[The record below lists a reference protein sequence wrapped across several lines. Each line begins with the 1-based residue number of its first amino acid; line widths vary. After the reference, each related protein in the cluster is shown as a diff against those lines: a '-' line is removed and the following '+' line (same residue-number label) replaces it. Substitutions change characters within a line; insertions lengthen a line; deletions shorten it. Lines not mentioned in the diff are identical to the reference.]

1 MTNENVQERYYYVY
15 IMTNERNTTLYTGV
29 TNDLPR
35 RVMEHK
41 EKTFPKSFSAKYNL
55 TKLVYY
61 EAGEDISGAIEREKQ
76 IKSWSRKKKEEVI
89 TSVNP
94 TWKDLTAELLE
105 G

>member
-1 MTNENVQERYYYVY
+1 MTIENMQERQYYVY
-15 IMTNERNTTLYTGV
+15 IITNERSTTLYTGV

-61 EAGEDISGAIEREKQ
+61 EAGGDISGAIEREKQ
-76 IKSWSRKKKEEVI
+76 IKAGSRKKKEVLI

-94 TWKDLTAELLE
+94 TWKDLMDEILE